1 MVQTTNHQQC
11 RENRE
16 ELKRVL
22 MGTLTAIE
30 DILLGI
36 LLGLSLFSV
45 SYVIELGP
53 HSRKK
58 KLIIIVTIWI
68 FYFGSF
74 TGSTSLDTQGEDM
87 ENIEGGNTKDLLW

>member
-1 MVQTTNHQQC
+1 
-11 RENRE
+11 
-16 ELKRVL
+16 
-22 MGTLTAIE
+22 MGTLTAVE

-58 KLIIIVTIWI
+58 KKKKKKTNKKI
-68 FYFGSF
+68 
-74 TGSTSLDTQGEDM
+74 
-87 ENIEGGNTKDLLW
+87 